1 MDKYQL
7 MKGEVLQIG
16 PRSPENIGQIDTT
29 KLLSQK
35 ERMAKQP
42 SPKMI
47 GCERGFFSG
56 LND

>member
-1 MDKYQL
+1 MDKYPL

-16 PRSPENIGQIDTT
+16 PWSPENIIIFVPAKLTQRNYT

-42 SPKMI
+42 P
-47 GCERGFFSG
+47 
-56 LND
+56 